1 MGGTGA
7 TIALALVMFFSR
19 EPGYRQISRISMP
32 TQIFQINEPIM
43 FGFPIVL
50 NPVFM
55 VPFVISAM
63 SLTTVPLFSWTW
75 VGFIGGDSCSMDN
88 AADHWSFFGFRW
100 RLACGT
106 LGFGFHRPGD
116 GDLLSFRKG
125 CGKTANVIRG
135 PPVAFEAY
143 P

>member
-1 MGGTGA
+1 
-7 TIALALVMFFSR
+7 
-19 EPGYRQISRISMP
+19 MP

-63 SLTTVPLFSWTW
+63 SLTAGILYSHGPGLDSSA
-75 VGFIGGDSCSMDN
+75 GDSCSMDN
-88 AADHWSFFGFRW
+88 AADHWSFFGFPW

-106 LGFGFHRPGD
+106 LGCRFHRPGD

-125 CGKTANVIRG
+125 CGKTANAIRASSA
-135 PPVAFEAY
+135 AFE
-143 P
+143 PCP